1 MHHEYRSFLFD
12 KFLYETLVTILTKSY
27 MKHLFTQLH
36 SDFRSYFTMEIS
48 HDYPLIKYRRKHVAI
63 HYFTRFLRL
72 TNET

>member
-12 KFLYETLVTILTKSY
+12 EFLYETLVTKSY

-36 SDFRSYFTMEIS
+36 SDFRSYFTMYIS
-48 HDYPLIKYRRKHVAI
+48 HDYPLIKYRRKPVDI
-63 HYFTRFLRL
+63 HYFSRFLRL